1 MKKRQFTAALI
12 ILITLLG
19 TMVSTAITNNDIDTY
34 IYIIGSY
41 IIISA
46 LIYWLYGMPRLVV
59 YSIYWAIILG
69 ISFSIHEDYRLML
82 ILILTVV
89 IVINPLSGFEHSL
102 DKKLSPSATE
112 TFKFNMGG
120 RYKTFYL
127 YKKQMTDY
135 YHLPQ
140 TRKLFTKPLYKFFR
154 TFFVVTLFTAL
165 IFLLIYTTND
175 IIRLQGINDINIL
188 SIYFQIVIAFLIIL
202 LHKRGFTTMFRLL
215 RIAIFL
221 PIIYLI
227 IMSGL
232 DDLLKYSF
240 VALFVIGFIGLVV
253 TETLLTYT
261 RVDYNAYNYI
271 DPITNHEVF
280 ANALYE
286 PFIYN
291 EDRESMVKFSIDSSK
306 DVFVKNFKELL
317 VYANVHRFILTAYTY
332 NKGSVDLYVEFY
344 NKKQITKA
352 SKKLETIFKSKT
364 NIVEIADPLFYEKT
378 FLHNHEYIITRAL
391 TLAHLLKDLE
401 IKDEVIISTSMYF
414 TNIDSARTL
423 FKKYNINLL
432 ENKTDYCL
440 LEINISVKN
449 IDFMIEQSLRD
460 VLLDM
465 LVNGGTFVRVMVYY

>member
-1 MKKRQFTAALI
+1 MILLDYKELM
-12 ILITLLG
+12 ILI
-19 TMVSTAITNNDIDTY
+19 Y
-34 IYIIGSY
+34 
-41 IIISA
+41 
-46 LIYWLYGMPRLVV
+46 
-59 YSIYWAIILG
+59 
-69 ISFSIHEDYRLML
+69 YRY
-82 ILILTVV
+82 TFR
-89 IVINPLSGFEHSL
+89 S
-102 DKKLSPSATE
+102 LSP
-112 TFKFNMGG
+112 
-120 RYKTFYL
+120 
-127 YKKQMTDY
+127 
-135 YHLPQ
+135 
-140 TRKLFTKPLYKFFR
+140 
-154 TFFVVTLFTAL
+154 
-165 IFLLIYTTND
+165 
-175 IIRLQGINDINIL
+175 
-188 SIYFQIVIAFLIIL
+188 FLIIL

-352 SKKLETIFKSKT
+352 SKKTG
-364 NIVEIADPLFYEKT
+364 
-378 FLHNHEYIITRAL
+378 NH
-391 TLAHLLKDLE
+391 
-401 IKDEVIISTSMYF
+401 F
-414 TNIDSARTL
+414 
-423 FKKYNINLL
+423 
-432 ENKTDYCL
+432 
-440 LEINISVKN
+440 
-449 IDFMIEQSLRD
+449 
-460 VLLDM
+460 
-465 LVNGGTFVRVMVYY
+465 